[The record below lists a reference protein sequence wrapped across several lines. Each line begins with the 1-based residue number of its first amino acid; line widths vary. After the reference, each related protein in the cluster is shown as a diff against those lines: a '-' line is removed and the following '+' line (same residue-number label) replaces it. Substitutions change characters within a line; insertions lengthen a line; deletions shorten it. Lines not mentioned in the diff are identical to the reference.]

1 MKLLMIVSV
10 ILFATSGVF
19 GQNSDEKSGS
29 LDEVVVKA
37 TYSAEMKEEK
47 LPVVMPMDFSDL
59 IQIPEKISWAAVGVS
74 GQSVGE
80 NKWDSFTFKLISPA
94 FANIQPQPVKVFHAS
109 FSDLKYWEMHIFR
122 SNGDVF
128 YTVSGD
134 GNPPADIPWDGIGN
148 SGEMLVPGHNYSF
161 SFTAVDRAGNKKTFP
176 GQTFTIVAAFFADSS
191 GTQIRIANSEL
202 FDSRGSSLSRNVEKY
217 IQEIALLRNLY
228 STSGRVS
235 MQSQHSLAAHFFDR
249 LRALF
254 SEKDVSPVSL
264 LAAAG
269 NEGCVAIFIE

>member
-1 MKLLMIVSV
+1 MKLVMIASV
-10 ILFATSGVF
+10 ILFATSGMF

-47 LPVVMPMDFSDL
+47 LPVVMQMDFSDL
-59 IQIPEKISWAAVGVS
+59 IQIPEKISWAAVGIA
-74 GQSVGE
+74 GQSIGE
-80 NKWDSFTFKLISPA
+80 NQWDSFDFKLISPA

-235 MQSQHSLAAHFFDR
+235 MQSQHPLAANFFDR

-264 LAAAG
+264 PAAAG